1 MASIIISGDT
11 MKDVPEVRK
20 VVNDLLKGNIGIS
33 QFFKFLHDNN
43 LETKV
48 NCINKDVEPSV
59 LDDFIGDTLC
69 NIFCYKKS
77 EHEDTE
83 NYIEDEEN
91 DEEEIED
98 NEYEKPE
105 LIKKLNEAYEKH
117 VKDTVDFTK
126 RFIDNYGDSEEDDI
140 DHAKAVKL
148 FYSLMLLARTYRQ
161 KVSKGDEKFNIP
173 NFTTENILKFIES
186 LDLPTDK
193 IKAASER
200 GKSTYYKM
208 KNYKNFEE
216 FERNMKYAYG
226 IENVWK
232 PTKEAP
238 EWFKFV
244 RDKTYAKFHSDEILS
259 QLTCRNILKESLKFK
274 PNASPCEMLDIVDY
288 VEKSFKEHLESL
300 KKSKDFSDSAKKV
313 DAKESFENQ
322 CRTIV
327 NTIIDEFSPILTGE
341 ALKHFEKMYKSYNN
355 TFMKQLKSLY
365 STVKSAKNDGLTCF
379 IDVKDNVI
387 ICNPIENTKKD
398 IEETI
403 LDTLTES
410 DSKESSNKKSSTS
423 KKTTSSASAKKVKVS
438 VNTSAKSKTDAEKLK
453 KFKGYS
459 DYILLNSP
467 VEDDARDL
475 LLSYAANMDERCKKL
490 YDYLVDLKKRKKS
503 VKLIKH
509 LDEKTGNEDIV
520 FAEL

>member
-20 VVNDLLKGNIGIS
+20 MVNDLLKGNIGIS

-91 DEEEIED
+91 YDEEIED

-105 LIKKLNEAYEKH
+105 LIKKSNEVYEKD
-117 VKDTVDFTK
+117 VKDTVDFAK
-126 RFIDNYGDSEEDDI
+126 RLIDDYGDSEEDDI

-161 KVSKGDEKFNIP
+161 KASKGDEKFNIP
-173 NFTTENILKFIES
+173 NFAPENILKFIES

-200 GKSTYYKM
+200 GKSTHYKM
-208 KNYKNFEE
+208 KNYKSFEE
-216 FERNMKYAYG
+216 FEKNMKYAYG

-232 PTKEAP
+232 PTKEVP
-238 EWFKFV
+238 EWFESVRNMLYRKFYPTE
-244 RDKTYAKFHSDEILS
+244 DIL
-259 QLTCRNILKESLKFK
+259 
-274 PNASPCEMLDIVDY
+274 
-288 VEKSFKEHLESL
+288 
-300 KKSKDFSDSAKKV
+300 
-313 DAKESFENQ
+313 
-322 CRTIV
+322 
-327 NTIIDEFSPILTGE
+327 IDESEWNEFKKWKE
-341 ALKHFEKMYKSYNN
+341 
-355 TFMKQLKSLY
+355 
-365 STVKSAKNDGLTCF
+365 
-379 IDVKDNVI
+379 
-387 ICNPIENTKKD
+387 EN
-398 IEETI
+398 
-403 LDTLTES
+403 
-410 DSKESSNKKSSTS
+410 NKKSSTS
-423 KKTTSSASAKKVKVS
+423 KKTTVSASVKTDKTQAKKTTTKP
-438 VNTSAKSKTDAEKLK
+438 SKTDAEKLK
-453 KFKGYS
+453 EFKGYS
-459 DYILLNSP
+459 DYIFLNSP

-475 LLSYAANMDERCKKL
+475 LLSYAANMDERCKDL
-490 YDYLVDLKKRKKS
+490 YKQLIDLKKRNKL
-503 VKLIKH
+503 VKLIKYFN
-509 LDEKTGNEDIV
+509 EKSDNEDIG

>member
-105 LIKKLNEAYEKH
+105 FIKKSNEVYEKD

-126 RFIDNYGDSEEDDI
+126 RFIDDYGDSEEDDV

-161 KVSKGDEKFNIP
+161 KASKGDEKFNIP
-173 NFTTENILKFIES
+173 NFSTENILKFIES

-208 KNYKNFEE
+208 KNYKSFEE

-232 PTKEAP
+232 PTKEVP
-238 EWFKFV
+238 EWFESVRNMLYRKFYPTE
-244 RDKTYAKFHSDEILS
+244 DIL
-259 QLTCRNILKESLKFK
+259 
-274 PNASPCEMLDIVDY
+274 
-288 VEKSFKEHLESL
+288 
-300 KKSKDFSDSAKKV
+300 
-313 DAKESFENQ
+313 
-322 CRTIV
+322 
-327 NTIIDEFSPILTGE
+327 IDESEWNEFKKWKE
-341 ALKHFEKMYKSYNN
+341 
-355 TFMKQLKSLY
+355 
-365 STVKSAKNDGLTCF
+365 
-379 IDVKDNVI
+379 
-387 ICNPIENTKKD
+387 EN
-398 IEETI
+398 
-403 LDTLTES
+403 
-410 DSKESSNKKSSTS
+410 NKKFSTS
-423 KKTTSSASAKKVKVS
+423 KKTTVSASVKTDKTQAKKTTTKP
-438 VNTSAKSKTDAEKLK
+438 SKTDTVAKLK
-453 KFKGYS
+453 EFKGYS
-459 DYILLNSP
+459 DYILLNS
-467 VEDDARDL
+467 VVKDDAKDL
-475 LLSYAANMDERCKKL
+475 LLSYAANMNERCKNL
-490 YDYLVDLKKRKKS
+490 YKELIDLKRKHKS
-503 VKLIKH
+503 VKLVRH
-509 LDEKTGNEDIV
+509 YDENTDFEDLV
-520 FAEL
+520 FVDLID

>member
-117 VKDTVDFTK
+117 VKDTVDFAK

>member
-20 VVNDLLKGNIGIS
+20 MVNDLLKGNIGIS

-48 NCINKDVEPSV
+48 NCINKDIEPSV

-91 DEEEIED
+91 DDEEIED

-105 LIKKLNEAYEKH
+105 LIKKSNEVYEKD
-117 VKDTVDFTK
+117 VKDTVDFAK
-126 RFIDNYGDSEEDDI
+126 RLIDDYGDSEEDDI

-161 KVSKGDEKFNIP
+161 KASKGDEKFNIP
-173 NFTTENILKFIES
+173 NFAPENILKFIES

-200 GKSTYYKM
+200 GKSTHYKM
-208 KNYKNFEE
+208 KNYKSFEE
-216 FERNMKYAYG
+216 FEKNMKYAYG

-232 PTKEAP
+232 PTKEVP
-238 EWFKFV
+238 EWFESVRNMLYRKFYLTE
-244 RDKTYAKFHSDEILS
+244 DIL
-259 QLTCRNILKESLKFK
+259 
-274 PNASPCEMLDIVDY
+274 
-288 VEKSFKEHLESL
+288 
-300 KKSKDFSDSAKKV
+300 
-313 DAKESFENQ
+313 
-322 CRTIV
+322 
-327 NTIIDEFSPILTGE
+327 IDESEWNEFKKWKE
-341 ALKHFEKMYKSYNN
+341 
-355 TFMKQLKSLY
+355 
-365 STVKSAKNDGLTCF
+365 
-379 IDVKDNVI
+379 
-387 ICNPIENTKKD
+387 EN
-398 IEETI
+398 
-403 LDTLTES
+403 
-410 DSKESSNKKSSTS
+410 NKKSSTS
-423 KKTTSSASAKKVKVS
+423 KKTTVSASVKTDKTQAKKTITKP
-438 VNTSAKSKTDAEKLK
+438 SKTDAEKLK
-453 KFKGYS
+453 EFKRYS
-459 DYILLNSP
+459 DYIFLNSP

-475 LLSYAANMDERCKKL
+475 LLSYAANTDERCKDL
-490 YDYLVDLKKRKKS
+490 YKQLIDFKKRHKL
-503 VKLIKH
+503 VKLVKYFN
-509 LDEKTGNEDIV
+509 EKTDNEDIG

>member
-1 MASIIISGDT
+1 MASIVISGDIHT
-11 MKDVPEVRK
+11 K
-20 VVNDLLKGNIGIS
+20 VNEMVNNLLKGKIGIS
-33 QFFKFLHDNN
+33 QFIKFLHDND
-43 LETKV
+43 LKIKV
-48 NCINKDVEPSV
+48 NYVNKDDEPSV
-59 LDDFIGDTLC
+59 IDDFVGDTLR

-83 NYIEDEEN
+83 NYIKDEEN
-91 DEEEIED
+91 DDKEIED
-98 NEYEKPE
+98 NEYEKPGFN
-105 LIKKLNEAYEKH
+105 KKSNEVYEKD
-117 VKDTVDFTK
+117 VKDTVEFAK
-126 RFIDNYGDSEEDDI
+126 RLIDDYGDSEEDDI
-140 DHAKAVKL
+140 EHAKAVKL

-161 KVSKGDEKFNIP
+161 KASKGDEKFNIP
-173 NFTTENILKFIES
+173 NFAPENILKFIES
-186 LDLPTDK
+186 LDLPIDK

-200 GKSTYYKM
+200 GKSTYYKT
-208 KNYKNFEE
+208 KIYKSFEE
-216 FERNMKYAYG
+216 FENKMKDAYR
-226 IENVWK
+226 IEDVWN
-232 PTKEAP
+232 PPKEAP

-259 QLTCRNILKESLKFK
+259 QLTGRNVLKEILKFK
-274 PNASPCEMLDIVDY
+274 PNASLREMLDIGDY
-288 VEKSFKEHLESL
+288 VEKSLKEHLESL
-300 KKSKDFSDSAKKV
+300 KKSKDFSESAKKV
-313 DAKESFENQ
+313 DAKELFENQ

-355 TFMKQLKSLY
+355 TFVKQLKSLY
-365 STVKSAKNDGLTCF
+365 SAVKSAKNDGLTCF

-403 LDTLTES
+403 LNTLTES

-438 VNTSAKSKTDAEKLK
+438 ANTSTKSKTDAEKLK
-453 KFKGYS
+453 EFKGYS

-475 LLSYAANMDERCKKL
+475 LLSYAANMDERCKDL
-490 YDYLVDLKKRKKS
+490 YKHLIDLKKRHKS
-503 VKLIKH
+503 VKLVRH
-509 LDEKTGNEDIV
+509 YDENTNFEDLV
-520 FAEL
+520 FVDLID

>member
-20 VVNDLLKGNIGIS
+20 VVNDLLKGKIGIS

-117 VKDTVDFTK
+117 VKDTVDFAK